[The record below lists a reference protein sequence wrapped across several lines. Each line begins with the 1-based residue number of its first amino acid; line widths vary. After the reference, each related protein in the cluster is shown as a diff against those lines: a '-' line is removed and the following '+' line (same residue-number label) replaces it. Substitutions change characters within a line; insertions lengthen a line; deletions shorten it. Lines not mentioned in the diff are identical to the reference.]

1 MVGFPSIR
9 PRLYYEN
16 QFAGITRSTRG
27 AGASRRDKA
36 AKTAT
41 AQDVWVPA
49 VNNHGGF
56 GRWGFIEIS
65 DPRDA
70 ANTIRGYIASRAS
83 DG

>member
-1 MVGFPSIR
+1 
-9 PRLYYEN
+9 LYYEN
-16 QFAGITRSTRG
+16 QFACVRRSSRV
-27 AGASRRDKA
+27 ARVSRRDKA

-41 AQDVWVPA
+41 AQDLWVPA

-65 DPRDA
+65 NPRDA